1 VPPLLLS
8 DEAATERLGEA
19 LGRLARPG
27 DVIALIGELGS
38 GKTTLVRG
46 LARGLEVPPEVP
58 VVSPTFTLINEYFF
72 GRLPLYHLDLY
83 RVTAEEQEGLGLE
96 EYLYGPGVAAP
107 PGVVAPQG
115 VVAIEWA
122 ERLAEPPPERL
133 EVRLSLWPPETG
145 EQRLAELVPYGER
158 ADQLARRVFETKNF
172 GSGGC
177 P

>member
-19 LGRLARPG
+19 LGRQARPG

-96 EYLYGPGVAAP
+96 EYLYGPGVAA
-107 PGVVAPQG
+107 
-115 VVAIEWA
+115 IEWA

-133 EVRLSLWPPETG
+133 EVRLSLWPPESG
-145 EQRLAELVPYGER
+145 ERRLAELVPYGER
-158 ADQLARRVFETKNF
+158 ADQLAQRVFETKKF
-172 GSGGC
+172 GSCGG